1 MQEYKLDDRLTL
13 PLRANGINISL
24 GDNSKLELSGGFFS
38 SRNNVNSLSIQGIKS
53 DFKNSNNQVV
63 LSRHSLVGI
72 KGTLPEISFKNIKRV
87 TLLEKSLDDVSEIVL
102 FVENIWKVTVE
113 KEVFGSTSYN
123 ATFND
128 IADLNLKEGFLRTNV
143 VENKNR
149 VFNLFINRCHIY
161 ELLPM
166 YGVYLTELRIENSDI
181 ESIKSKAFAMNEIDS
196 LVMNNVK
203 IQSIERDIFREG
215 VSQINLL
222 IHLLLIDIE
231 LTLLLGEK
239 QLITNR

>member
-1 MQEYKLDDRLTL
+1 LK
-13 PLRANGINISL
+13 ANGINISL
-24 GDNSKLELSGGFFS
+24 GDNSKLEVREGFFG

-53 DFKNSNNQVV
+53 DFKSSNNQVV
-63 LSRHSLVGI
+63 LTRHSLVGI
-72 KGTLPEISFKNIKRV
+72 KGGLPEISFKNIKRV
-87 TLLEKSLDDVSEIVL
+87 MLLEKSLDDVFEIVL
-102 FVENIWKVTVE
+102 FVESIWKVTVE

-149 VFNLFINRCHIY
+149 VFNLFINRCHIS

-166 YGVYLTELRIENSDI
+166 HGAYLTELKIENSDI

-203 IQSIERDIFREG
+203 IQSIEKDIFREG

-222 IHLLLIDIE
+222 IAVE
-231 LTLLLGEK
+231 
-239 QLITNR
+239 